1 MSLSDNLF
9 EAFRAWGAA
18 LAQLTRTLENE
29 TQAWS
34 EVSLADEEACGCS
47 EVCSEVFPAL
57 ARFSDSLA
65 AVRRKLSSD

>member
-1 MSLSDNLF
+1 MSLSDNLLV
-9 EAFRAWGAA
+9 AFRAWESA

-29 TQAWS
+29 TRARS

-47 EVCSEVFPAL
+47 EVCSRIFPAL
-57 ARFSDSLA
+57 ARFSDFLA